1 MPSGEFMFSKFKL
14 LAALALIAVAVLFI
28 QKPSTQ
34 APAPDVLSQDLA
46 RLSASEVEKQAN
58 MAMSELLA
66 GQQEAVIHQAA
77 TKLRELTS
85 APVLKGQQAAELAKK
100 IAAFEQQWVQQQQ
113 QWQQLKQQKEQ
124 LLSQLQQGDLA
135 IEMLVAPQASNDAYL
150 DGLFKQYKGYSETL
164 QLVLKALF
172 AEKNGVAQQ
181 AAYVRLQGMA
191 PTALDN
197 VRVLGLEIPALAAS
211 QQVKSG
217 TAALQQLLQVQEG
230 TVAHWIAL
238 NSQQQELVA
247 RSEQLLLQFKARG

>member
-1 MPSGEFMFSKFKL
+1 MSSKFKL
-14 LAALALIAVAVLFI
+14 LAAVVLVVVVALFVH
-28 QKPSTQ
+28 KNSTSV
-34 APAPDVLSQDLA
+34 PATDTVSQDLA
-46 RLSASEVEKQAN
+46 RLSASEVEKQAR

-66 GQQEAVIHQAA
+66 AEQEAAIQQAA
-77 TKLRELTS
+77 TKLRELAS
-85 APVLKGQQAAELAKK
+85 APARKG
-100 IAAFEQQWVQQQQ
+100 IAAGELVAQIGTVEQKWVQLQQ

-124 LLSQLQQGDLA
+124 QLSQLQQGDLA

-172 AEKNGVAQQ
+172 AEQKLAAQQ

-211 QQVKSG
+211 QQVKNG
-217 TAALQQLLQVQEG
+217 TAALQQLLQKEG
-230 TVAHWIAL
+230 TVAHWIAMTT
-238 NSQQQELVA
+238 QQQELVNQ
-247 RSEQLLLQFKARG
+247 SEALLSQFKARN

>member
-1 MPSGEFMFSKFKL
+1 M
-14 LAALALIAVAVLFI
+14 
-28 QKPSTQ
+28 
-34 APAPDVLSQDLA
+34 
-46 RLSASEVEKQAN
+46 
-58 MAMSELLA
+58 
-66 GQQEAVIHQAA
+66 
-77 TKLRELTS
+77 
-85 APVLKGQQAAELAKK
+85 
-100 IAAFEQQWVQQQQ
+100 
-113 QWQQLKQQKEQ
+113 KQQKEQ

>member
-1 MPSGEFMFSKFKL
+1 MSSKFKL
-14 LAALALIAVAVLFI
+14 LAVVALAVVVVLLV
-28 QKPSTQ
+28 QKNTVPVSAT
-34 APAPDVLSQDLA
+34 DSVSQNIS
-46 RLSASEVEKQAN
+46 RLSASEVEKQAS

-66 GQQEAVIHQAA
+66 AQQEPAIRQAS
-77 TKLRELTS
+77 TKLRELAN
-85 APVLKGQQAAELAKK
+85 APARQGESAAELATQLG
-100 IAAFEQQWVQQQQ
+100 ALEQQWVQHQK
-113 QWQQLKQQKEQ
+113 QWLQLKQQQEQ
-124 LLSQLQQGDLA
+124 QLNQLQQGDLA

-172 AEKNGVAQQ
+172 AEPKLAAQE
-181 AAYVRLQGMA
+181 AAYARLQGMA

-217 TAALQQLLQVQEG
+217 TAALQQLLDKEG

-238 NSQQQELVA
+238 TAQQQEIVKG
-247 RSEQLLLQFKARG
+247 SEQLLSHFKARN

>member
-1 MPSGEFMFSKFKL
+1 MFSKFKL
-14 LAALALIAVAVLFI
+14 LAALALVAVAVLFI

-34 APAPDVLSQDLA
+34 APAPAPDVVSQDLA

-66 GQQEAVIHQAA
+66 SQQEAAIHQAA
-77 TKLRELTS
+77 TKLRELAS
-85 APVLKGQQAAELAKK
+85 APALKGQQATELAKK

-113 QWQQLKQQKEQ
+113 QWQQLKQQKQQ

-135 IEMLVAPQASNDAYL
+135 IEMLVAPQAGNDAYL
-150 DGLFKQYKGYSETL
+150 DGLFKQYKGYSQTL
-164 QLVLKALF
+164 QLVLNALF
-172 AEKNGVAQQ
+172 AEKNVGAQQ

-217 TAALQQLLQVQEG
+217 TAALQQLLQVKAG

-238 NSQQQELVA
+238 TSQQQELVA
-247 RSEQLLLQFKARG
+247 RSEQLQLQFKARG